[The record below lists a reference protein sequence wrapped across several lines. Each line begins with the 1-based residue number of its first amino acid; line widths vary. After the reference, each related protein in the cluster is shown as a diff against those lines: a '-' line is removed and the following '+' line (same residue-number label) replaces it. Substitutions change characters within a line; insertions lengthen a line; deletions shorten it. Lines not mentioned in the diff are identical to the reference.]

1 MVCAEAVQVTSA
13 PWTAK
18 RNAIEAAPMRAGR
31 INFLMILFLFCDCS
45 LVDEGNAVRLKAAPR
60 PRDKREAPSDES
72 GQPGRMFGGGEP
84 RTRDPI
90 GSGENNARLS
100 GVIDAHR
107 RRQHAKDKAELS
119 ASAVGKTGNHGP
131 FTGMRTAR
139 CGNHI
144 PRHGRVRGLL
154 KVMALGASRSESV
167 RHKHQQQAAQGR
179 HPHDICQSAF
189 HTVTLYT
196 FSAIPACLQSAA
208 RTLMQI
214 NRAA

>member
-1 MVCAEAVQVTSA
+1 
-13 PWTAK
+13 
-18 RNAIEAAPMRAGR
+18 
-31 INFLMILFLFCDCS
+31 
-45 LVDEGNAVRLKAAPR
+45 
-60 PRDKREAPSDES
+60 
-72 GQPGRMFGGGEP
+72 MFGGGEP

-90 GSGENNARLS
+90 GSGGNNASLP
-100 GVIDAHR
+100 GIIDAHR

-119 ASAVGKTGNHGP
+119 ASAVGKICGGGP
-131 FTGMRTAR
+131 VTGMRTAR
-139 CGNHI
+139 CRNHI

-154 KVMALGASRSESV
+154 KIMALGASRSEGV
-167 RHKHQQQAAQGR
+167 RCGQQQQAAQGR